1 MEQIK
6 MSDNVGE
13 STLLMAEALNYY
25 FKNESL
31 KKKVIYLNEEN
42 SQMKKMLQDA
52 NSKIMILEAKL
63 IDYTNGKKQ

>member
-1 MEQIK
+1 
-6 MSDNVGE
+6 
-13 STLLMAEALNYY
+13 MAEALDYY

-52 NSKIMILEAKL
+52 NSKIMVLEAKL
-63 IDYTNGKKQ
+63 IDCNNGKKQ

>member
-1 MEQIK
+1 

-13 STLLMAEALNYY
+13 STLLMSEALNYY

-52 NSKIMILEAKL
+52 NSKIVVLEAKL
-63 IDYTNGKKQ
+63 IDCNNGKKQ

>member
-13 STLLMAEALNYY
+13 STLLMVEALNYY

-52 NSKIMILEAKL
+52 NSKIVVLEAKL
-63 IDYTNGKKQ
+63 IDCNNGKKQ

>member
-13 STLLMAEALNYY
+13 STLLMSEALNYY

-42 SQMKKMLQDA
+42 SQMKKMLQDV

-63 IDYTNGKKQ
+63 IDCNNGKKQ